1 MRRVCIFILPLLTCL
16 ACLDNKVFNPV
27 AQLKTDTASI
37 RSFLA
42 FEGIH
47 ATKTPQG
54 VWYTLDESALGYYP
68 ALADSVTIEYTARL
82 IPLSLP
88 SAPVPI
94 SSLQKAGSSATTK
107 SPTRTVLLAS
117 IISGMQI
124 GLVKF
129 PMGSSGKLFIPSGLA
144 FGPIHQDS
152 IPANSNLVYEIKL
165 LKATGSRATA
175 DQAVLDNY
183 ISTISDDLFLRRIK
197 QAKDTIS
204 GIRYSYD
211 TIIAANSAPALS
223 NSVTISYSGRVLNAS
238 TSFVAS
244 ADTTLVLKD
253 QITAFKIIFPKMKV
267 GTTFSIYVPSSYAY
281 GNDASLTAIPANS
294 NLVYQITLKGIH

>member
-37 RSFLA
+37 HSFLA
-42 FEGIH
+42 FEGIN

-54 VWYTLDESALGYYP
+54 VWYTIDESTLGYYP
-68 ALADSVTIEYTARL
+68 ALADSVTIQYTARL
-82 IPLSLP
+82 IPSGLP
-88 SAPVPI
+88 ATQVPI
-94 SSLQKAGSSATTK
+94 SSLKKAGSSATAK
-107 SPTRTVLLAS
+107 SPFRTVLLS
-117 IISGMQI
+117 SVISGMQI

-129 PMGSSGKLFIPSGLA
+129 PVGSTGKLFIPSGLA
-144 FGPIHQDS
+144 FGPIDQDS
-152 IPANSNLVYEIKL
+152 IPANSNLVYEVKL

-175 DQAVLDNY
+175 DQAILDNY
-183 ISTISDDLFLRRIK
+183 ISTISDDLFLHRIRLG
-197 QAKDTIS
+197 KDTLS

-211 TIIAANSAPALS
+211 TIIAANSAPTLN
-223 NSVTISYSGRVLNAS
+223 NSVTISYSGSVLNAS
-238 TSFVAS
+238 TPFVTS
-244 ADTTLVLKD
+244 ADTTLILKD